1 VIVNR
6 NLILPAISVIALTF
20 MGWHL
25 AKSHQPVPEVP
36 PPVMPA
42 RSPYLATI
50 AGAGIIEPRSE
61 NILVAAPVPGTVAEV
76 NVKVGS
82 LVEKGDPLFRLDDR
96 SQKAELEV
104 QRANVQLASA
114 QLSRWKSMPRQEDIP
129 PSEARVAR
137 ADAELQARSDDWTRT
152 RDLVAK
158 KVLPDQDLIQKR
170 LSMEAA
176 EAELALA
183 KAEDAR
189 LKAGAW
195 ANEIQIATAELTRAE
210 QAAKQAEVEIDRL
223 VVRSPIRGT
232 ILKVNVRP
240 GEYVG
245 AQPGLTLIVMGDIEQ
260 LHVRVD
266 IDEQDLVRFRPGLP
280 GKGFVRGDAEDPLAL
295 DFVRVEPF
303 AEPKKS
309 LTNSGNER
317 VDTRVLQVIY
327 ALRGKPEVYVGQQI
341 DVFLDLEPES
351 TESVEPAKA
360 PEVVGLNPQ

>member
-1 VIVNR
+1 MNR
-6 NLILPAISVIALTF
+6 SLILPAISLIALTF

-25 AKSHQPVPEVP
+25 VKSHQPVPEYE
-36 PPVMPA
+36 PPVTPA
-42 RSPYLATI
+42 RSPYLTTI
-50 AGAGIIEPRSE
+50 AGAGIVEPRSE

-76 NVKVGS
+76 SVKVGD
-82 LVEKGDPLFRLDDR
+82 LVEKGAPLFRLDDR
-96 SQKAELEV
+96 SQKAELEF

-114 QLSRWKSMPRQEDIP
+114 QLARWKSMPREEDIP

-137 ADAELQARSDDWTRT
+137 ADAELEARRDEWSRSS
-152 RDLVAK
+152 DLVTK

-170 LSMEAA
+170 LSMAAA

-195 ANEIQIATAELTRAE
+195 AHEIQIAAAELTRAE
-210 QAAKQAEVEIDRL
+210 QAAKQAEVEIDRM

-245 AQPGLTLIVMGDIEQ
+245 AQAGLTLIVMGDIER

-266 IDEQDLVRFRPGLP
+266 IDEQDLPRFRPGLP
-280 GKGFVRGDAEDPLAL
+280 GEGFLRGNAEDPLVL

-327 ALRGKPEVYVGQQI
+327 ALRGKSDVYVGQQI
-341 DVFLDLEPES
+341 DVFLDLEPEDSES
-351 TESVEPAKA
+351 TEPAKT
-360 PEVVGLNPQ
+360 PEVVGLNPR